1 MKHLYSK
8 EKVVYVLIILILFLA
23 LSGFLIEKKA
33 AFAQL
38 DLEKLKST
46 AGEAGLGTQTDIATI
61 VGKIIK
67 VVFSLVGIILVVL
80 MIAGGFMWM
89 TSAGNAEKVDKA
101 KKLMSSV
108 LIGLIIIILAYS
120 ISYFI
125 IGKLSGVTTGT
136 PGSSE
141 PIPDESGIPELPPWE
156 DPSPLPMG

>member
-125 IGKLSGVTTGT
+125 IGKLSGVTTGI
-136 PGSSE
+136 PG
-141 PIPDESGIPELPPWE
+141 
-156 DPSPLPMG
+156 

>member
-101 KKLMSSV
+101 KKLMSSA

-120 ISYFI
+120 ISYLI
-125 IGKLSGVTTGT
+125 IDKLSGVTTGI
-136 PGSSE
+136 PG
-141 PIPDESGIPELPPWE
+141 
-156 DPSPLPMG
+156 